1 MFCVRKVIQMEKK
14 DDVFQLRP
22 LGDIHVGSPSFDK
35 EKFERIVTDISKMDN
50 AIVIG
55 MGDYIDNVLAYSN
68 GTLDKRWN
76 YHAQNRT
83 QMTTLEQVSYFTKWW
98 AKVADKSVG
107 MHSGNHEWKTV
118 DQQRFVMDF
127 CNPVESRIVET
138 KGGVQLLE
146 PIINEKT
153 GKADVLYHNKYLGR
167 LAYVN
172 IGFEHN
178 GKRIRDFLILSMHG
192 GYSGMKAGGAVNRM
206 KDITADFDCDIVLM
220 GHNHDTW
227 TRPILRMGYDLK
239 SNSPVEKTIRLA
251 NTGTFMKSYSK
262 DHDGYVEINPKEAKR
277 VGTVTL
283 TLYPETGKTHG
294 HD

>member
-1 MFCVRKVIQMEKK
+1 MFCVRKVIEMEKK
-14 DDVFQLRP
+14 DDIFQFRP
-22 LGDIHVGSPSFDK
+22 IGDVHVCSPAFDE
-35 EKFERIVTDISKMDN
+35 EKFASVMTQRSKLDS

-55 MGDYIDNVLAYSN
+55 MGDYIDNVMAFDQGAN
-68 GTLDKRWN
+68 DKRWN
-76 YHAQNRT
+76 YHAQNRN
-83 QMTTLEQVSYFTKWW
+83 QMTTLEQVVYFTKWW
-98 AKVADKSVG
+98 SKVADKSVG
-107 MHSGNHEWKTV
+107 MHSGNHEWKTI
-118 DQQRFVMDF
+118 DQQQFLMYF
-127 CNPVESRIVET
+127 CNPIEAKIT
-138 KGGVQLLE
+138 TTGGGVQLLE
-146 PIINEKT
+146 PLIREGHT
-153 GKADVLYHNKYLGR
+153 KAETMYNNKYLGR

-172 IGFEHN
+172 IGFN
-178 GKRIRDFLILSMHG
+178 YKGKRIRDFLVLSMHG

-206 KDITADFDCDIVLM
+206 KDITADFDCDVVLM

-227 TRPILRMGYDLK
+227 TRPIIRMGYDLP

-277 VGTVTL
+277 VGTVTI